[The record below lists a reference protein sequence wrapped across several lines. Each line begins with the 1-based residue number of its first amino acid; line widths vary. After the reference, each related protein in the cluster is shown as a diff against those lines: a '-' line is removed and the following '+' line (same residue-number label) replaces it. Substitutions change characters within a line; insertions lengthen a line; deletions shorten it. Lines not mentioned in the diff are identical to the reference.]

1 MKISVVGTGYV
12 GLVVGTCLA
21 ETGNEVIC
29 VDVDQEKI
37 ALLNAGRSPLYEPGL
52 SEMIQ
57 RNVKEQRLRF
67 TAALAEAV
75 QDSRVVFIAV
85 GTPTGEDGRTDLTA
99 VLGVAGEIAGALKG
113 YKIIVNK
120 STVPVGT
127 GDRIYKEM
135 KKISGFQ
142 FDVAS
147 NPEFLKEGAAVDDFM
162 RPDRVIIGTDDE
174 GVAKTLRKL
183 YAPFTRTGAPV
194 LVMSR
199 RSAEMTKYAANT
211 MLASRISLMNE
222 IANLCELTGAD
233 VNWVRQGVGLDRRI
247 GTSFLFPGLGY
258 GGSCFPKDLR
268 SLIQA
273 GQSHDYD
280 PELIRAVDRVNER
293 QKRVIGRRVLEFYS
307 EPSGS
312 ESPAG
317 EVDRLEAGPLAGR
330 TFAVWGLAFKPRT
343 DDVRESAALVIIE
356 ELLGWGGR
364 IQAFDPEAM
373 DQARL
378 RLGDRIQYA
387 GSNYEA
393 LRGADALILAT
404 EWNVF
409 RNPDFEKMKRLLEQP
424 VVFDGRS
431 QYDPREMAEKG
442 FVYFGIGI
450 GRGRVRAGIVSEKDP
465 G

>member
-21 ETGNEVIC
+21 ETGNEVDC
-29 VDVDQEKI
+29 VDVDQQKV
-37 ALLNAGRSPLYEPGL
+37 AMLNEGRSPLYEPGL

-57 RNVKEQRLRF
+57 RNLMEHRLRF
-67 TAALAEAV
+67 TADLAGAV

-85 GTPTGEDGRTDLTA
+85 GTPTREDGETDLSA
-99 VLGVAGEIAGALKG
+99 VLGVTDEIARVLNE
-113 YKIIVNK
+113 YKIVVNK

-127 GDRIYKEM
+127 GDRIFQEM
-135 KKISGFQ
+135 KKMSRSP

-147 NPEFLKEGAAVDDFM
+147 NPEFLKEGTAVDDFM
-162 RPDRVIIGTDDE
+162 KPDRVIIGTDDE
-174 GVAKTLRKL
+174 AVARTLKEL
-183 YAPFTRTGAPV
+183 YAPFTRTGAPI

-268 SLIQA
+268 SLIQT

-280 PELIRAVDRVNER
+280 PELIRAVDQVNER
-293 QKRVIGRRVLEFYS
+293 QKRVIARRVLEFYS
-307 EPSGS
+307 GRSR
-312 ESPAG
+312 G
-317 EVDRLEAGPLAGR
+317 EASAEEADEREAGLLEGR
-330 TFAVWGLAFKPRT
+330 TFAIWGLAFKPRT
-343 DDVRESAALVIIE
+343 DDLRESPALVIIE
-356 ELLGWGGR
+356 ELLRRGAQ
-364 IQAFDPEAM
+364 IQAFDPEALEP
-373 DQARL
+373 ARL
-378 RLGDRIQYA
+378 HFGDRIQYA
-387 GSNYEA
+387 DSSSEA

-409 RNPDFEKMKRLLEQP
+409 RNPDFEKIKDLLKQA
-424 VVFDGRS
+424 VIFDGRN
-431 QYDPREMAEKG
+431 QYDPGEMKERG
-442 FVYFGIGI
+442 FVYFGIG
-450 GRGRVRAGIVSEKDP
+450 RG
-465 G
+465 

>member
-21 ETGNEVIC
+21 ETGNEVAC
-29 VDVDQEKI
+29 VDVDQGKV
-37 ALLNAGRSPLYEPGL
+37 ALLNEGRSPLYEPGL

-85 GTPTGEDGRTDLTA
+85 GTPTGEDGGTDLTA
-99 VLGVAGEIAGALKG
+99 VLGVAGEIARVLKE
-113 YKIIVNK
+113 YKVIVNK

-127 GDRIYKEM
+127 GDRIYEEM
-135 KKISGFQ
+135 KKIAGSP

-162 RPDRVIIGTDDE
+162 KPDRVIIGTDDE
-174 GVAKTLRKL
+174 GVARTLKEL
-183 YAPFTRTGAPV
+183 YAPFTRTGAPI

-280 PELIRAVDRVNER
+280 PELIKAVDRVNER

-307 EPSGS
+307 ERSRS
-312 ESPAG
+312 QSTAG
-317 EVDRLEAGPLAGR
+317 EADRLEAGLLAGR
-330 TFAVWGLAFKPRT
+330 TFAIWGLAFKPRT
-343 DDVRESAALVIIE
+343 DDLRESPALVVIE
-356 ELLGWGGR
+356 ELLGWGAQ
-364 IQAFDPEAM
+364 IQAFDPAAL

-378 RLGDRIQYA
+378 HFGDRIQYA
-387 GSNYEA
+387 GSSYEA

-409 RNPDFEKMKRLLEQP
+409 RNPDFERMKRLLKQP
-424 VVFDGRS
+424 VIFDGRN
-431 QYDPREMAEKG
+431 QYDPREMTERG
-442 FVYFGIGI
+442 FLYFGIG
-450 GRGRVRAGIVSEKDP
+450 RG
-465 G
+465 